1 MGAGSRR
8 LDPVVRMVKETEIP
22 LGQFLPTHLNR
33 TQTLME
39 HAIEFA
45 RMGGNIDITAT
56 GKDLHFHPTSVE
68 AIRMALDAGVP
79 VDQITLSSDSNG
91 SMPIFD
97 AKGNVAKLGVGD
109 IQCLFEDWQLLV
121 KAGLSL
127 EDSLKIVTA
136 NPAKRVGL
144 FESKGSLEA
153 GKDADLLI
161 LGSDLDIDSV
171 IAKGRLMVHKQEIIV
186 KGTFEE

>member
-1 MGAGSRR
+1 
-8 LDPVVRMVKETEIP
+8 
-22 LGQFLPTHLNR
+22 
-33 TQTLME
+33 
-39 HAIEFA
+39 
-45 RMGGNIDITAT
+45 
-56 GKDLHFHPTSVE
+56 
-68 AIRMALDAGVP
+68 
-79 VDQITLSSDSNG
+79 
-91 SMPIFD
+91 MPIFD
-97 AKGNVAKLGVGD
+97 DKGNVAKLGVGD

-144 FESKGSLEA
+144 FESKGSLEP